1 MELNWED
8 GFSIAVDIQD
18 NAVVVRANRQGLLS
32 LAGHLVTLAQDS
44 TAGAHLHLDQY
55 NSLEECSAQLIIEK
69 INN

>member
-44 TAGAHLHLDQY
+44 TAGAHLHLDQ
-55 NSLEECSAQLIIEK
+55 
-69 INN
+69 

>member
-32 LAGHLVTLAQDS
+32 LAGQLETLAQAS
-44 TAGAHLHLDQY
+44 TPGAHFHLDQH